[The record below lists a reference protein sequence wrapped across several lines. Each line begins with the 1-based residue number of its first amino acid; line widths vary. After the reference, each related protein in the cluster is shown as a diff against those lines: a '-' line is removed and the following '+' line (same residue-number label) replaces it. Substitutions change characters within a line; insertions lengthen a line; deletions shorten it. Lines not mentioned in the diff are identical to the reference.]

1 MPMGIGPGSELLGV
15 KAMNI
20 GEFKLNKGRVVGW
33 IATRAIDLP
42 KLALR
47 PVESENELAPA
58 FEIIAPNVGGRVVQ
72 VGALWEAVAKR
83 TGEVFYQGN
92 VDDPSM
98 PEALPIALFG
108 SIEEGFR
115 VAWRRQE
122 RDDFGPAVRTTRES
136 PPSGN
141 RGGDDYGFGDSTAN
155 ESGGLSGNAAAD

>member
-1 MPMGIGPGSELLGV
+1 
-15 KAMNI
+15 MNI

-122 RDDFGPAVRTTRES
+122 RDDFGPAVRTTRDN

-141 RGGDDYGFGDSTAN
+141 RGDDYGFGDSTAN
-155 ESGGLSGNAAAD
+155 ENGELSGQGTAADLDDEVAF

>member
-1 MPMGIGPGSELLGV
+1 
-15 KAMNI
+15 MNI
-20 GEFKLNKGRVVGW
+20 GEFKLNKGRVTGW

-122 RDDFGPAVRTTRES
+122 RDDFGPAVRTTRDNA
-136 PPSGN
+136 PSGN
-141 RGGDDYGFGDSTAN
+141 RGDDYGFGGSTAN
-155 ESGGLSGNAAAD
+155 ENGELSGQGAAADLDDEVQF

>member
-1 MPMGIGPGSELLGV
+1 
-15 KAMNI
+15 MNI
-20 GEFKLNKGRVVGW
+20 GEFNLNKGRLIGW

-47 PVESENELAPA
+47 PVESENEQAPA
-58 FEIIAPNVGGRVVQ
+58 YEIIAPNVGGRVVQ
-72 VGALWEAVAKR
+72 VGALWEAIAKR

-108 SIEEGFR
+108 SVEEGFR

-122 RDDFGPAVRTTRES
+122 RDDFGPAVRTTRDNA
-136 PPSGN
+136 PSGN
-141 RGGDDYGFGDSTAN
+141 GGDEYGFGDSTAN
-155 ESGGLSGNAAAD
+155 ESGELSQDSAADLDDEVAF

>member
-1 MPMGIGPGSELLGV
+1 
-15 KAMNI
+15 MNI
-20 GEFKLNKGRVVGW
+20 GEFKLSKGRVVGW

-122 RDDFGPAVRTTRES
+122 RDDFGPAVRTTREN

-141 RGGDDYGFGDSTAN
+141 RGDDYGFGDSTAN
-155 ESGGLSGNAAAD
+155 ENGELSGQGAAADLDDEVAF

>member
-1 MPMGIGPGSELLGV
+1 
-15 KAMNI
+15 MNI
-20 GEFKLNKGRVVGW
+20 GEFKLNKGRITGW
-33 IATRAIDLP
+33 IATRTIDLP

-58 FEIIAPNVGGRVVQ
+58 FEIIAPNVGGRIVQ

-98 PEALPIALFG
+98 PEPLPIALFG

-115 VAWRRQE
+115 AAWRRQE
-122 RDDFGPAVRTTRES
+122 RDDFGPAIRTTRDNA
-136 PPSGN
+136 PSGN
-141 RGGDDYGFGDSTAN
+141 RGDDYGFGESTAN
-155 ESGGLSGNAAAD
+155 ENGELSSQGAAADLDDEVAF

>member
-1 MPMGIGPGSELLGV
+1 
-15 KAMNI
+15 MNI

-122 RDDFGPAVRTTRES
+122 RDDFGPAVRTTRDN

-141 RGGDDYGFGDSTAN
+141 RGDDYGFGDSTAN
-155 ESGGLSGNAAAD
+155 ENGELSGQNAAADLDDEVAF

>member
-1 MPMGIGPGSELLGV
+1 
-15 KAMNI
+15 MNI
-20 GEFKLNKGRVVGW
+20 GEFNLKKGRVVGW
-33 IATRAIDLP
+33 IATRTIDLP

-47 PVESENELAPA
+47 PVESEHEQAPA

-122 RDDFGPAVRTTRES
+122 RDDFGPAVRTTRDNA
-136 PPSGN
+136 PSGN

-155 ESGGLSGNAAAD
+155 ENGELSTQGAAADLDDEVAF

>member
-1 MPMGIGPGSELLGV
+1 
-15 KAMNI
+15 MNI

-92 VDDPSM
+92 IDDPSM

-122 RDDFGPAVRTTRES
+122 RDDFGPAVRTTRDN

-141 RGGDDYGFGDSTAN
+141 RGDDYGFGDSTAN
-155 ESGGLSGNAAAD
+155 ENGELSGQNAAADLDDEVAF

>member
-1 MPMGIGPGSELLGV
+1 
-15 KAMNI
+15 MNI
-20 GEFKLNKGRVVGW
+20 GEFKLNKGRILGW
-33 IATRAIDLP
+33 IATRTIDLP

-58 FEIIAPNVGGRVVQ
+58 YEIIAPNVGGRVVQ

-115 VAWRRQE
+115 VAWRRE
-122 RDDFGPAVRTTRES
+122 NPLLAGTSPAPKHGPQKPGFMMTPALSSLSLAPTRLTS
-136 PPSGN
+136 RLTGTLI
-141 RGGDDYGFGDSTAN
+141 G
-155 ESGGLSGNAAAD
+155 

>member
-1 MPMGIGPGSELLGV
+1 
-15 KAMNI
+15 MNI
-20 GEFKLNKGRVVGW
+20 GEFKMNKGRVVGW

-122 RDDFGPAVRTTRES
+122 RDDFGPAVRTSRGDA
-136 PPSGN
+136 PSGSGSGS
-141 RGGDDYGFGDSTAN
+141 RSGDDYGFGDSTAN
-155 ESGGLSGNAAAD
+155 ENGELSSQSAAADLDDEVAF

>member
-1 MPMGIGPGSELLGV
+1 
-15 KAMNI
+15 MNI

-122 RDDFGPAVRTTRES
+122 RDDFGPAVRTTREN

-141 RGGDDYGFGDSTAN
+141 RGDDYGFGDSTAN
-155 ESGGLSGNAAAD
+155 ENGELSGQGAAADLDDEVAF